1 MALEEGLVLGHVLDA
16 QRPEPRFEFVDP
28 VHEEE
33 GVTVRDEL
41 PDLCRAE
48 RRLHASTSP
57 TVAPVTS
64 LLLKSRSI
72 LVSVPSSPA
81 SKISPTPNSSNRS
94 TTATHRTG
102 ESIWFRNASLTPS
115 VVVNTAPSV
124 APIIGMTGS
133 SNSTVPSSASISLAA
148 CSMSGDWN

>member
-1 MALEEGLVLGHVLDA
+1 MALEEGLVLGDVLDA
-16 QRPEPRFEFVDP
+16 QRPDPRFEFVDP

-64 LLLKSRSI
+64 FLLKSRSI

-81 SKISPTPNSSNRS
+81 SKISRTPNSSNRS
-94 TTATHRTG
+94 ITATQRTG
-102 ESIWFRNASLTPS
+102 ESIWFRNASLTPPA
-115 VVVNTAPSV
+115 VVNTAPSV
-124 APIIGMTGS
+124 APTIGMLGS
-133 SNSTVPSSASISLAA
+133 SNSTASSKPSISLAA
-148 CSMSGDWN
+148 SAISGEWN

>member
-1 MALEEGLVLGHVLDA
+1 MALEEGLVLGDVLDA
-16 QRPEPRFEFVDP
+16 QRPDPRFEFVDP

-64 LLLKSRSI
+64 FLLKSRSI

-81 SKISPTPNSSNRS
+81 SKISRTPNSSKRS
-94 TTATHRTG
+94 TTVTHRTG
-102 ESIWFRNASLTPS
+102 ESIWLRSPSRTASA
-115 VVVNTAPSV
+115 VVNISPSV
-124 APIIGMTGS
+124 APIIGVFGS
-133 SNSTVPSSASISLAA
+133 
-148 CSMSGDWN
+148 